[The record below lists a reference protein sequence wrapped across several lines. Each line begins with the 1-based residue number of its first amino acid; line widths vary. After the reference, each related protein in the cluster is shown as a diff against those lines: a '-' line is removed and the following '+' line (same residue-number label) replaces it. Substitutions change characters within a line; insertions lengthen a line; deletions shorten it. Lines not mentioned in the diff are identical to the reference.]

1 MATAST
7 TMTVEVT
14 FSEEDRALMSSLR
27 DALIAA
33 ANGGTETAVRSGK
46 VVLPD
51 GEEIEPSE
59 GDDDDEFARLSAEAY
74 EKAKSLL
81 EDKPNKAANTAKIK
95 AALTKAGAAQVK
107 EITTVE
113 QVKKFLKAL
122 G

>member
-33 ANGGTETAVRSGK
+33 ANGGSVTEVHQTFVG
-46 VVLPD
+46 
-51 GEEIEPSE
+51 PSE
-59 GDDDDEFARLSAEAY
+59 TPSEPADDDEFARLSAEAY

-107 EITTVE
+107 EITTVA

-122 G
+122 SG